1 MIQQMLPVLVNCS
14 RLLPLEVT
22 ASHVSEKMHRIQYSG
37 YNQRIRYEVLSS
49 AFKACERLTSEIT
62 SYDSG
67 EMPMNRT
74 RDWHGEER
82 GPKKEERKRM
92 GQQRWV

>member
-37 YNQRIRYEVLSS
+37 CNPRIRYKVLSS
-49 AFKACERLTSEIT
+49 ALKAYERIT
-62 SYDSG
+62 IGAISTG
-67 EMPMNRT
+67 
-74 RDWHGEER
+74 R
-82 GPKKEERKRM
+82 GQREANKNQGLAEKREKRNGKEWDCK
-92 GQQRWV
+92 GQYQ